1 MRQAPAWDR
10 FGHWPPLPARILLLG
25 VAVLLVLAA
34 LPSVLAAGGS
44 AGEIAA
50 GPPDAA
56 AASGPGRDKDLEL
69 YQRITERVVA
79 GDSYYKAAVEEQ
91 RARGF
96 PVRPGLAV
104 RLPTLAVAS
113 ALLGPWG
120 VYAAAAL
127 LTLVTLIAW
136 WRRLGEEPGGA
147 DRRVVAMLLL
157 VIGAS
162 IAFKPQY
169 FAQHEVWAGVLLAL
183 SFALHRNGRWVGS
196 LLVAALAL
204 AIREHALPFL
214 LLMGAMAA
222 WERQWK
228 ECLGWCAIVLLFA
241 VGLLVHLSIV
251 AHYVNPQDLPGPPWL
266 AFRGLEGFTS
276 DVVPSSSLYLLP
288 GFLAAPIALL
298 PLIGW
303 AGWRTPMGAFGTL
316 LYAGYAV
323 FLMIAGRENNFY
335 WALVITPAY
344 FVGLVFL
351 PMALRSLWR
360 AARSSR

>member
-1 MRQAPAWDR
+1 MQLAPAWDR
-10 FGHWPPLPARILLLG
+10 FGRWPPLPARVLLAAI
-25 VAVLLVLAA
+25 AVLLVLAA
-34 LPSVLAAGGS
+34 LPSVLSFAGNASETAAG
-44 AGEIAA
+44 A
-50 GPPDAA
+50 PDAA

-69 YQRITERVVA
+69 YDRITARVAA

-91 RARGF
+91 RAGDY

-113 ALLGPWG
+113 AWLGPWG
-120 VYAAAAL
+120 VYAVAAL
-127 LTLVTLIAW
+127 LALATLLAW

-147 DRRVVAMLLL
+147 DRRVIAMLLL

-162 IAFKPQY
+162 IGFKPQY

-183 SFALHRNGRWVGS
+183 SFALHRKDRWLGS
-196 LLVAALAL
+196 LLAAALAL
-204 AIREHALPFL
+204 AIREHALPFV

-222 WERQWK
+222 WERKWT
-228 ECLGWCAIVLLFA
+228 EVLGWGLVVALFA
-241 VGLLVHLSIV
+241 AGLLVHLSLV
-251 AHYVNPQDLPGPPWL
+251 AQYVTPQDRPSPTWL

-276 DVVPSSSLYLLP
+276 DVVPSSSLFLLP
-288 GFLAAPIALL
+288 DVLAAPISLL

-303 AGWRTPMGAFGTL
+303 AGWRTSAGTFATL
-316 LYAGYAV
+316 LYGGYAV

-344 FVGLVFL
+344 FVGLAFL

-360 AARSSR
+360 SAKSSR